1 MGNGITTT
9 GELTRRLV
17 HAICRNDSRWIRS
30 VADEDFRAIGLLR
43 DQYMI
48 TLDDMLD
55 VLDTMPKALISR
67 ETYQQV
73 VCSGDIS
80 VDTGRFTAYTD
91 LRDRMALVDIHRI
104 TAVWRLRD
112 EGWRLAHLHYSNEP
126 RSMPGGERSP
136 MSMASEA
143 YRYLELL
150 TAQRNRRN
158 TRRIR
163 DVEGKTHL
171 MALADVVYLQAM
183 GQSTVVHGSSDTF
196 RVHETLGRVA
206 RQYGLDERYGYVR
219 VHRSYLVNVLYVV
232 SVGDELQL
240 STGAS
245 IPVPRRKAVELRR
258 YLADLR
264 SGATPPLNRLIR
276 IWRSR
281 IRWWRMLLLRTV
293 GDCSHS
299 RKGLWRA

>member
-240 STGAS
+240 STGRRFLYRVARRLS
-245 IPVPRRKAVELRR
+245 CGGIWPICVPG
-258 YLADLR
+258 
-264 SGATPPLNRLIR
+264 SPPPLNRLIR

-281 IRWWRMLLLRTV
+281 IRWRRMLLLRTV
-293 GDCSHS
+293 GGWPNS
-299 RKGLWRA
+299 RRGLWRA